1 MWYGKLVSKI
11 TKFIERRDR
20 PTTVPSNQ
28 IAERQVVLVYDQ
40 SDHAD
45 FSKRDLI
52 GHISYGLDNMCPD
65 CRHST
70 WDTGLDRQS
79 SVKMAL
85 LENCLLRKPHIPM
98 L

>member
-11 TKFIERRDR
+11 TKFIDERRDR

-65 CRHST
+65 TAHGT
-70 WDTGLDRQS
+70 LDRQS

-85 LENCLLRKPHIPM
+85 LENCLLWKPHFPM

>member
-52 GHISYGLDNMCPD
+52 GHISYYALDNICPD
-65 CRHST
+65 TAHGT
-70 WDTGLDRQS
+70 LDRES

-85 LENCLLRKPHIPM
+85 LENCLVETPLSNALID
-98 L
+98 

>member
-11 TKFIERRDR
+11 TKFIFERRDR

-52 GHISYGLDNMCPD
+52 GHISYALDNMCPD
-65 CRHST
+65 TAHGT
-70 WDTGLDRQS
+70 LDRES

-85 LENCLLRKPHIPM
+85 LENCLVETPLSNALID
-98 L
+98 